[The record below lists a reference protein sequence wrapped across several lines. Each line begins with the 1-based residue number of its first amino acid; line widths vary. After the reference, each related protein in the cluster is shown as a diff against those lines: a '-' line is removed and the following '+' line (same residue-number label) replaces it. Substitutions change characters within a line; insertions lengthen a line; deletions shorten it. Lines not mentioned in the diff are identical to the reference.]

1 MPIEEFNVSA
11 VAETLGLKIDGKFI
25 VEVLKLPPHRQEKR
39 AMFWTR
45 PQLVKIAQ
53 SLSEYTETKAVEIA
67 GGAGVAAASKT
78 QPAAPSKP
86 AAAAA
91 AFDDDDE
98 L

>member
-1 MPIEEFNVSA
+1 MAIEEFNVGA

-25 VEVLKLPPHRQEKR
+25 VEALKIPPHRQEKR

-53 SLSEYTETKAVEIA
+53 SLSEYSETKAVEIA
-67 GGAGVAAASKT
+67 GGAGAPAASKIQPAGPAPASAAAAS
-78 QPAAPSKP
+78 
-86 AAAAA
+86 
-91 AFDDDDE
+91 FDDDDE